1 MKNLFE
7 KINKFDLNN
16 PKHDLLTY
24 GEKAIAY
31 IEHIARMVQAWDA
44 KYVQN
49 SARIITAFPND
60 YNSINKEVGKI

>member
-31 IEHIARMVQAWDA
+31 IEHIARMVQA
-44 KYVQN
+44 
-49 SARIITAFPND
+49 
-60 YNSINKEVGKI
+60 